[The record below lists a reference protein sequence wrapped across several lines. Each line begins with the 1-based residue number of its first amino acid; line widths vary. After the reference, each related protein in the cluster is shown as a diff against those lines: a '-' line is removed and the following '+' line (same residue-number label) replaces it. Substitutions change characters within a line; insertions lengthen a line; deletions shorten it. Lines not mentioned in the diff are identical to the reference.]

1 MHIELQSL
9 TTCDVAPDGNS
20 IVFGFTDASGVPA
33 QMRLSLNDVGLLAAL
48 LPDLIAKALQSR
60 YGDRTLRYAY
70 PIASW
75 TVEQSSDPG
84 TGMVTLSTTDGFRVC
99 FSMPLELQYKL
110 GEALASASSNRAQIV
125 AN

>member
-9 TTCDVAPDGNS
+9 TTCDVAPDCNS

-48 LPDLIAKALQSR
+48 LPG

-70 PIASW
+70 PLASW